1 MSAILPADFADL
13 EPFVPDWTPTT
24 SAGRAARRS
33 AAPAP
38 ALAAF
43 HDAMAPRLDAALAW
57 LDARPL
63 ADLDPAGRNLLGLCL
78 MLAHVA
84 LAVETQG
91 QDEPRH
97 ALQREGM
104 RITRTPADA

>member
-1 MSAILPADFADL
+1 MTMILPEDFADL
-13 EPFVPDWTPTT
+13 EPFVADWTPAT
-24 SAGRAARRS
+24 SAERAARRS